1 MKLRNLLTAAVG
13 AAGVT
18 AGVNRLLTA
27 RAGELEAPLL
37 GTDET
42 YRWRGFD
49 VAYTEAG
56 DPADPDLLLVH
67 GISAAS
73 SSREFSEVFAD
84 LSREYHVIAPDLPGF
99 GRSDRPPLLYAASL
113 YETFLRDV
121 IRGLMEKPRVVASSL
136 SGAYA
141 AHAATEADVDSLVLI
156 APTDSTMSE
165 TPRSWLRTLFRA
177 PVLGTGLFNL
187 LVSKPGIRHF
197 HRDHGY
203 ANMDNLTEESLQY
216 QWKSAHQH
224 GARYAPASFVSGYLD
239 PETDLSET
247 LTEVD
252 GPVTLVWGRDAE
264 ITPVSAGRAL
274 AKQTDSRLLVF
285 DDAKLLPHVEH
296 PAAFVG
302 VVTDDFDEAP
312 STAVSTV

>member
-1 MKLRNLLTAAVG
+1 MKLRNLLTTAVG
-13 AAGVT
+13 TAGVI
-18 AGVNRLLTA
+18 AGVNRILTT
-27 RAGELEAPLL
+27 RAGDLEAPLV
-37 GTDET
+37 GSEGT

-56 DPADPDLLLVH
+56 DPSDPDLLLVH

-73 SSREFSEVFAD
+73 SSREFAEVFED

-99 GRSDRPPLLYAASL
+99 GRSDRPPLLYSGSL
-113 YETFLRDV
+113 YETFLRDA
-121 IRGLMEKPRVVASSL
+121 IRDLADEPTVVASSL

-141 AHAATEADVDSLVLI
+141 ACGASDAAVESLVLI
-156 APTDSTMSE
+156 APTDTTMSE
-165 TPRSWLRTLFRA
+165 TPRSWLRSVFRA
-177 PVLGTGLFNL
+177 PLVGSGLFNL
-187 LVSKPGIRHF
+187 LVSKPGIKHF

-203 ANMDNLTEESLQY
+203 ADMDNLTDETLEY
-216 QWKSAHQH
+216 QWKSAHQP

-239 PETDLSET
+239 PETELEDMLAD
-247 LTEVD
+247 VD
-252 GPVTLVWGRDAE
+252 APVTLVWGRDAE

-274 AKQTDSRLLVF
+274 AKKTDSRLVVF

-302 VVTDDFDEAP
+302 VVADDIDEAP
-312 STAVSTV
+312 STAVSTA

>member
-27 RAGELEAPLL
+27 RAGDLEPPLV
-37 GTDET
+37 GASGT

-56 DPADPDLLLVH
+56 DPDDPDLLLIH
-67 GISAAS
+67 GLSAAS
-73 SSREFSEVFAD
+73 SSREFAEVFED

-99 GRSDRPPLLYAASL
+99 GRSDRPPLLYSASL
-113 YETFLRDV
+113 YETFLRDA
-121 IRGLMEKPRVVASSL
+121 IRGLVDEPRVVASSL

-141 AHAATEADVDSLVLI
+141 ASAAAEADVDSLVLI
-156 APTDSTMSE
+156 APTDSTMSDS
-165 TPRSWLRTLFRA
+165 PRSWLRSLFRT
-177 PVLGTGLFNL
+177 PLLGTGLFNL
-187 LVSKPGIRHF
+187 LVSKSGIKYF

-203 ANMDNLTEESLQY
+203 ADMDNLTAETLSY
-216 QWKSAHQH
+216 QWKTAHQP

-239 PETDLSET
+239 PASELTET
-247 LTEVD
+247 LADVD
-252 GPVTLVWGRDAE
+252 APVTLVWGRDAD
-264 ITPVSAGRAL
+264 ITPVSGGRAL
-274 AKQTDSRLLVF
+274 AKKTDSRLIVF

-312 STAVSTV
+312 STPVSTS